1 MSNIQ
6 SLSHIDQSKTAQAI
20 KLLKYEIEHGS
31 PAVVEETSNVI
42 STHMYCK
49 NEFTSVP
56 YDIIKGTPEEKELFR
71 VMPLDGVEKIY
82 FNSKDEYSMWYKKNQ
97 KHRNMY

>member
-20 KLLKYEIEHGS
+20 KYLKYEIKYGS
-31 PAVVEETSNVI
+31 SPVAEETSKVI
-42 STHMYCK
+42 NTNMYCK
-49 NEFTSVP
+49 NEFTRVS
-56 YDIIKGTPEEKELFR
+56 YDIIKGSPEEKELFR
-71 VMPLDGVEKIY
+71 VMPLDGDEKIY
-82 FNSKDEYSMWYKKNQ
+82 FNSKDEYSMWYKKNR